1 MKEEFAPLN
10 PPHVLFYNCGPTV
23 YDYFHL
29 GNARNFVVADII
41 RRHLEYRGYKVRFVQ
56 NITDID
62 DKIIKRSNEEGIPA
76 SEVAEKYTKVF
87 FEQCRALGIRRA
99 DLYPKATENIPQM
112 HDLIKKLID
121 KGHAYVLD
129 GDVYFSVR
137 SFPTYGQLSGRNIDE
152 LLEGARVEVDERKR
166 DPLDFALWK
175 SAKPGEPAWDSPWG
189 QGRPGWHIECSAM
202 SLAHLGESIDIH
214 SGGTD
219 LIFPH
224 HENERA
230 QSEAAT
236 GKTFVKY
243 WVHNGFLNINT
254 QKMSKSLGNFFTID
268 QVLAH
273 YDPLTVKFFLL
284 SAHYRHPLDYNEE
297 NMENARNSSR
307 RILDALDTVDKL
319 LSAYVRT
326 SADLR
331 AFPPSEDLRRTF
343 GESVEF
349 TSAFD
354 KASAN
359 LRETEAQED
368 IKEKWVQFRRLY
380 EDAMDDDF
388 NTARALSTLHDI
400 VTEIHEVRKS
410 IGNSSEDSAYV
421 RASADLRDE
430 QKRPLRLRRMD
441 EKRGIFAGLKLY
453 RNILLEFLHLL
464 GLDPAL
470 AERGAGAEGEVME
483 RLMQI
488 LIDVR
493 QMARENKEFKIADAI
508 RDRLST
514 MGISLEDHPQGTIWK
529 RK

>member
-1 MKEEFAPLN
+1 MKIFNTITRMKEEFAPIS

-62 DKIIKRSNEEGIPA
+62 DKIIKRANEEGIPA

-99 DLYPKATENIPQM
+99 DLHPKATENIPQM

-175 SAKPGEPAWDSPWG
+175 AAKPGEPAWDSPWG

-319 LSAYVRT
+319 LA
-326 SADLR
+326 L
-331 AFPPSEDLRRTF
+331 
-343 GESVEF
+343 ESVEF
-349 TSAFD
+349 TSAFA

-410 IGNSSEDSAYV
+410 VGNSSED
-421 RASADLRDE
+421 DE
-430 QKRPLRLRRMD
+430 QKRPL
-441 EKRGIFAGLKLY
+441 FAGLKLY

-464 GLDPAL
+464 GLAPAL
-470 AERGAGAEGEVME
+470 AERGAGTEGEVVE

-493 QMARENKEFKIADAI
+493 QMARENKEFKMADEI

>member
-1 MKEEFAPLN
+1 MKEEFVPLN

-62 DKIIKRSNEEGIPA
+62 DKIIKRANEEGIPA

-112 HDLIKKLID
+112 LDLINRLID
-121 KGHAYVLD
+121 KGHAYVSD

-137 SFPTYGQLSGRNIDE
+137 SFPTYGQLSGKNIDE
-152 LLEGARVEVDERKR
+152 LLEGARVEVDERKK

-175 SAKPGEPAWDSPWG
+175 NAKPGEPAWDSPWG

-297 NMENARNSSR
+297 NMETALNSSR

-319 LSAYVRT
+319 LA
-326 SADLR
+326 L
-331 AFPPSEDLRRTF
+331 
-343 GESVEF
+343 ESVEF
-349 TSAFD
+349 I
-354 KASAN
+354 
-359 LRETEAQED
+359 ETEASEA
-368 IKEKWVQFRRLY
+368 IKGKWVQFRREY

-388 NTARALSTLHDI
+388 NTARALSILHDI

-410 IGNSSEDSAYV
+410 ISNSSENDN
-421 RASADLRDE
+421 
-430 QKRPLRLRRMD
+430 QKRPL
-441 EKRGIFAGLKLY
+441 FAGLKLY
-453 RNILLEFLHLL
+453 RNMLLEFLHLL

-470 AERGAGAEGEVME
+470 AERGAGVEGEMVE
-483 RLMQI
+483 QLMQI

-493 QMARENKEFKIADAI
+493 QMARENKEFKMADEI
-508 RDRLST
+508 RDRLSA

>member
-1 MKEEFAPLN
+1 MKEEFVPLN

-62 DKIIKRSNEEGIPA
+62 DKIIKRANEESIPA
-76 SEVAEKYTKVF
+76 NEVAEKYTKVF

-112 HDLIKKLID
+112 LDLIKRLID
-121 KGHAYVLD
+121 KGHAYVSD

-137 SFPTYGQLSGRNIDE
+137 SFPTYGQLSGKNIDE
-152 LLEGARVEVDERKR
+152 LLEGARVEVDERKK

-175 SAKPGEPAWDSPWG
+175 NAKPGEPAWDSPWG

-297 NMENARNSSR
+297 NMETALNSSR

-319 LSAYVRT
+319 LA
-326 SADLR
+326 L
-331 AFPPSEDLRRTF
+331 
-343 GESVEF
+343 ESVEF
-349 TSAFD
+349 I
-354 KASAN
+354 
-359 LRETEAQED
+359 ETEASEA
-368 IKEKWVQFRRLY
+368 IKGKWVQFRREY

-388 NTARALSTLHDI
+388 NTARALSILHDI

-410 IGNSSEDSAYV
+410 ISNSSENDN
-421 RASADLRDE
+421 
-430 QKRPLRLRRMD
+430 QKRPL
-441 EKRGIFAGLKLY
+441 FAGLKLY
-453 RNILLEFLHLL
+453 RNMLLEFLHLL

-470 AERGAGAEGEVME
+470 AERGAGVEGEMVE
-483 RLMQI
+483 QLMQI

-493 QMARENKEFKIADAI
+493 QMARENKEFKMADEI
-508 RDRLST
+508 RDRLSA

>member
-1 MKEEFAPLN
+1 MKEEFAPIS

-62 DKIIKRSNEEGIPA
+62 DKIIKRANEEGIPA

-99 DLYPKATENIPQM
+99 DLHPKATENIPQM

-175 SAKPGEPAWDSPWG
+175 AAKPGEPAWDSPWG

-319 LSAYVRT
+319 LA
-326 SADLR
+326 L
-331 AFPPSEDLRRTF
+331 
-343 GESVEF
+343 ESVEF
-349 TSAFD
+349 TSAFA

-410 IGNSSEDSAYV
+410 VGNSSED
-421 RASADLRDE
+421 DE
-430 QKRPLRLRRMD
+430 QKRPL
-441 EKRGIFAGLKLY
+441 FAGLKLY

-464 GLDPAL
+464 GLAPAL
-470 AERGAGAEGEVME
+470 AERGAGTEGEVVE

-493 QMARENKEFKIADAI
+493 QMARENKEFKMADEI

>member
-1 MKEEFAPLN
+1 MKIFNTITRMKEEFVPIN

-62 DKIIKRSNEEGIPA
+62 DKIIKRANEEGISA

-99 DLYPKATENIPQM
+99 DLHPKATENIPQM

-137 SFPTYGQLSGRNIDE
+137 SFPTYGQLSGRNIDD

-307 RILDALDTVDKL
+307 RILDAIDTVDKL
-319 LSAYVRT
+319 LA
-326 SADLR
+326 L
-331 AFPPSEDLRRTF
+331 
-343 GESVEF
+343 ESVEF
-349 TSAFD
+349 T
-354 KASAN
+354 
-359 LRETEAQED
+359 ETEAHED

-400 VTEIHEVRKS
+400 VTEIHEVRKF
-410 IGNSSEDSAYV
+410 IGNSSEDSTYV
-421 RASADLRDE
+421 RASAELRDE
-430 QKRPLRLRRMD
+430 QKRPL
-441 EKRGIFAGLKLY
+441 FAGLKLY

-470 AERGAGAEGEVME
+470 AERDAGAEGEVVE

-493 QMARENKEFKIADAI
+493 QMARENKEFKMADEI
-508 RDRLST
+508 RDRLSN

>member
-1 MKEEFAPLN
+1 MKEEFVPLN

-41 RRHLEYRGYKVRFVQ
+41 RRHLEYRGYKVRLVQ

-62 DKIIKRSNEEGIPA
+62 DKIIKRANEESIPA
-76 SEVAEKYTKVF
+76 NEVAEKYTKVF

-112 HDLIKKLID
+112 LDLIKRLID
-121 KGHAYVLD
+121 KGHAYVSD

-137 SFPTYGQLSGRNIDE
+137 SFPTYGQLSGKNIDE
-152 LLEGARVEVDERKR
+152 LLEGARVEVDERKK

-175 SAKPGEPAWDSPWG
+175 NAKPGEPAWDSPWG

-297 NMENARNSSR
+297 NMETALNSSR

-319 LSAYVRT
+319 LA
-326 SADLR
+326 L
-331 AFPPSEDLRRTF
+331 
-343 GESVEF
+343 ESVEF
-349 TSAFD
+349 I
-354 KASAN
+354 
-359 LRETEAQED
+359 ETEASEA
-368 IKEKWVQFRRLY
+368 IKGKWVQFRREY

-388 NTARALSTLHDI
+388 NTARALSILHDI

-410 IGNSSEDSAYV
+410 ISNSSENDN
-421 RASADLRDE
+421 
-430 QKRPLRLRRMD
+430 QKRPL
-441 EKRGIFAGLKLY
+441 FAGLKLY
-453 RNILLEFLHLL
+453 RNMLLEFLHLL

-470 AERGAGAEGEVME
+470 AERGAGVEGEMVE
-483 RLMQI
+483 QLMQI

-493 QMARENKEFKIADAI
+493 QMARENKEFKMADEI
-508 RDRLST
+508 RDRLSA

>member
-1 MKEEFAPLN
+1 MKEEFVPLN

-62 DKIIKRSNEEGIPA
+62 DKIIKRANEEGIPA

-112 HDLIKKLID
+112 LDLIKRLID
-121 KGHAYVLD
+121 KGHAYVSD

-137 SFPTYGQLSGRNIDE
+137 SFPTYGQLSGKNIDE
-152 LLEGARVEVDERKR
+152 LLEGARVEVDERKK

-175 SAKPGEPAWDSPWG
+175 NAKPGEPAWDSPWG

-297 NMENARNSSR
+297 NMETALNSSR

-319 LSAYVRT
+319 LA
-326 SADLR
+326 L
-331 AFPPSEDLRRTF
+331 
-343 GESVEF
+343 ESVEF
-349 TSAFD
+349 I
-354 KASAN
+354 
-359 LRETEAQED
+359 ETEASEA
-368 IKEKWVQFRRLY
+368 IKGKWVQFRREY

-388 NTARALSTLHDI
+388 NTARALSILHDI

-410 IGNSSEDSAYV
+410 ISNSSENDN
-421 RASADLRDE
+421 
-430 QKRPLRLRRMD
+430 QKRPL
-441 EKRGIFAGLKLY
+441 FAGLKLY
-453 RNILLEFLHLL
+453 RNMLLEFLHLL

-470 AERGAGAEGEVME
+470 AERGAGVEGEMVE
-483 RLMQI
+483 QLMQI

-493 QMARENKEFKIADAI
+493 QMARENKEFKMADEI
-508 RDRLST
+508 RDRLSA